1 MAGIFLEKYKNNRLT
16 LLKKN
21 SIFLTIRRDILFIKK
36 AFINNYII
44 YSVRIGHDQKIVAV
58 PTVYD

>member
-21 SIFLTIRRDILFIKK
+21 SIFLTIRRDILFITKSLVNITYK
-36 AFINNYII
+36 VLAL
-44 YSVRIGHDQKIVAV
+44 VAYRV
-58 PTVYD
+58 KNPVNM